1 MTKATVNNRIREFRQ
16 KLGITVRDL
25 AKRVDTTG
33 ATISRFES
41 GKQSLSQAWLQKIAE
56 TLGVPIAELL
66 GNGPGI
72 SARYAPVVGKVENG
86 KWLDEHA
93 YKGNEIYGIPVLVA
107 AEDKSSELSAFE
119 RPETSPG
126 WILVAEISK
135 LKAANY
141 IGKPFVVYRVNQS
154 GRFELSLRVLEH
166 RQEGLYLVSKEDDL
180 AQPAVRLDDD
190 NVITV
195 SRVLSETRTY

>member
-16 KLGITVRDL
+16 KLGLTTRNL
-25 AKRVDTTG
+25 AERVDTTG

-41 GKQSLSQAWLQKIAE
+41 GKQSLSQAWLHKIAKA
-56 TLGVPIAELL
+56 LGVSIEELL
-66 GNGPGI
+66 GDEPGI
-72 SARYAPVVGKVENG
+72 SARYAPVVARVENG
-86 KWLDEHA
+86 KWLEEQF
-93 YKGNEIYGIPVLVA
+93 YKGNEIYGIPVLGA

-126 WILVAEISK
+126 WILAAKISK

-141 IGKPFVVYRVNQS
+141 IGKPFVVSRVNQS

-190 NVITV
+190 NVIMV
-195 SRVLSETRTY
+195 WRVLSETRTY